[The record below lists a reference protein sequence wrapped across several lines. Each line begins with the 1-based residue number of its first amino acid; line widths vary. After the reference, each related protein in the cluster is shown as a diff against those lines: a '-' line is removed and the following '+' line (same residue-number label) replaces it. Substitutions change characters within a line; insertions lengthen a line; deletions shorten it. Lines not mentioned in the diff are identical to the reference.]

1 MLLNTPID
9 IADLGLEYMM
19 LVDLKSFWS
28 SVGNVHQVQI
38 ASRNYFQ
45 NKTFLNEIDIIL
57 RKHETDPH
65 DVAAIVTED
74 PELCF

>member
-9 IADLGLEYMM
+9 IADLGLESRMP
-19 LVDLKSFWS
+19 VDLKSFWS
-28 SVGNVHQVQI
+28 SVGNEHQVQM
-38 ASRNYFQ
+38 APRNFFQ

-57 RKHETDPH
+57 RKYKTDPY
-65 DVAAIVTED
+65 DVAAIVTKD